1 MNDTSPS
8 GTDRW
13 LGAALIL
20 SPLFG
25 LAASVV
31 APALHSDV
39 APQMATIAD
48 HPDRWYWY
56 SMLLAANLI
65 LMVPAVLGL
74 RVLLRE
80 TSPRL
85 SAVGT
90 TLAGLGAVVGLC
102 NIPLQL
108 AYREMATS
116 GAGASVVNPL
126 ADRIEN
132 SSGAAALFAPGG
144 LAFVVGTVVLTIAL
158 VRSRVVAPLWVTAA
172 YVLGAVGQLVG
183 FSAASVVTITVSFAL
198 SLVAGGYLGSQL
210 AIGPERVVARPAVA
224 VA

>member
-20 SPLFG
+20 SPLCG
-25 LAASVV
+25 LAAVVV
-31 APALHSDV
+31 APSLHADV
-39 APQMATIAD
+39 APQMATIAA

-65 LMVPAVLGL
+65 VTVPALLGL

-80 TSPRL
+80 RASRL
-85 SAVGT
+85 SAVGV

-116 GAGASVVNPL
+116 GADSSVVNSL

-132 SSGAAALFAPGG
+132 SDGAALLFAPGG
-144 LAFVVGTVVLTIAL
+144 VAFLVGAVVLTVAL
-158 VRSRVVAPLWVTAA
+158 ARSRVAPIWVTFA

-183 FSAASVVTITVSFAL
+183 FSAASIPVITVSFAL

-210 AIGPERVVARPAVA
+210 AISPERVASARAVA
-224 VA
+224 LA

>member
-25 LAASVV
+25 LAAGVV

-65 LMVPAVLGL
+65 LMVPALLGL

-108 AYREMATS
+108 AYREIATS
-116 GAGASVVNPL
+116 GVGASVMNPL

-132 SSGAAALFAPGG
+132 SSGAAVLFAPGG
-144 LAFVVGTVVLTIAL
+144 LALVVGTVVLTIAL
-158 VRSRVVAPLWVTAA
+158 VRSRVAPLWVTAA

-210 AIGPERVVARPAVA
+210 AIGPERVVVRPAVA